1 MQAIKS
7 IPSKIHL
14 FSSLGL
20 FVLGIGMLT
29 AYYSMHGFDALDD
42 NAIGK
47 LVSQLPL
54 YLVFLM
60 VIFIAPV
67 YEEVVFRL
75 WVTGMRW
82 AFWTTAA
89 LIIVFGWLMHVYL
102 LIAIGVGLLLY
113 QAFAKTLNLTNTK
126 GVLFFVLS
134 SLSFALA
141 HLNPSNPWSYSAIQ
155 VVYYTG
161 VGGLLAYVGL
171 RYGFRY
177 SVVSH
182 IVFNALI
189 VFVTFFAEKQRDL
202 HFTLDMDTEVSL
214 TANSIFSF
222 PSNSHVVLDDDSVYY
237 ESTLTSILI
246 GISPEKRQ
254 YLMVDNGDGFFRY
267 TLTATSKSGS
277 INLGNLRDALVERL
291 PISIDTT
298 EVDAYCLRFD
308 EQVAADIPTQENVR
322 SHTIS
327 SLAYMIRSNHGIP
340 VLVCDT
346 ISPQDKM
353 IQINTDFYFVKSES
367 ELRQYLRDRGVLIDS
382 ESDRRIKRIDFS
394 ERY

>member
-1 MQAIKS
+1 
-7 IPSKIHL
+7 
-14 FSSLGL
+14 
-20 FVLGIGMLT
+20 
-29 AYYSMHGFDALDD
+29 
-42 NAIGK
+42 
-47 LVSQLPL
+47 
-54 YLVFLM
+54 
-60 VIFIAPV
+60 
-67 YEEVVFRL
+67 
-75 WVTGMRW
+75 
-82 AFWTTAA
+82 
-89 LIIVFGWLMHVYL
+89 MHVYL

-113 QAFAKTLNLTNTK
+113 QAFAKTLNLTNAK

-141 HLNPSNPWSYSAIQ
+141 HLNPSNPWSFSAIQ

-161 VGGLLAYVGL
+161 VGGLLAYIGL

-182 IVFNALI
+182 IVFNAVI
-189 VFVTFFAEKQRDL
+189 VFVTFFADKQRDL

-222 PSNSHVVLDDDSVYY
+222 PSNSNTVLEDDSVYY
-237 ESTLTSILI
+237 ESTLTHILI
-246 GISPEKRQ
+246 GISPERRQ

-277 INLGNLRDALVERL
+277 INLGTLRDALVERL

-298 EVDAYCLRFD
+298 EVDAFCLGFD
-308 EQVAADIPTQENVR
+308 ERFAADIPTQENVR

-327 SLAYMIRSNHGIP
+327 SLAYMIRRNHGIP

-346 ISPQDKM
+346 LSPQDKM

-382 ESDRRIKRIDFS
+382 ESDRRMKRIAFA